1 MSRFDGDTECVM
13 LDLNAALLVPF
24 DTELGKPDW
33 NGSHNAT
40 GFHSQ
45 QV

>member
-1 MSRFDGDTECVM
+1 MSGFDGDTECAM

-24 DTELGKPDW
+24 DTELSKPDR
-33 NGSHNAT
+33 NRSHNAT